1 MIQVSSH
8 RLEELRTVLAGKVIT
23 PEDADY
29 DTARIQW
36 NNDIDRRPVA
46 IARCLSPADVTAALH
61 FAREHELE
69 VSVRGGGH
77 AFSGAGVCDGGLMID
92 LSAMRRVVINTDTGL
107 ARVGGGATVAE
118 LDAATQVHG
127 LAVPTGVISH
137 TGVGGMTLGGG
148 IGWLTHKAGL
158 TIDNLVSVDVVLA
171 DGRYVHASPHEH
183 ADLFWAIR
191 GGGGN
196 FGVVTTFEFQL
207 HPVGPEV
214 HLGLFFWGMESGEQV
229 LRLARDV
236 VPNLPPDA
244 GAQIAIGLNAPPAP
258 FVPPQYHFTPGY
270 LLLVVGFSSAA
281 EHARII
287 TPIRDALPP
296 LFELVSP
303 LPYVALQR
311 TLDETAPWGL
321 LGYQEAIYL
330 DELTDDVIS
339 VIVNRI
345 PAKRSPLS
353 YCLIFRLDGAYS
365 QVGDDETAFGGRRA
379 PRYIINIAGIGATPE
394 ILRADRSWVRSVW
407 DALRPFARDAGGY
420 INSMTD
426 DDEDRVR
433 ASYGPAKYQRL
444 ARIKA
449 KYDPDNMFH
458 HNANI
463 KPYQPPRPG

>member
-46 IARCLSPADVTAALH
+46 IARCLSPTDVAAALS

-77 AFSGAGVCDGGLMID
+77 AFSGSGVCDGGLMID
-92 LSAMRRVVINTDTGL
+92 LSAMRRILVSADARL

-148 IGWLTHKAGL
+148 IGWLTHNAGL
-158 TIDNLVSVDVVLA
+158 TIDNLVSADVVLA
-171 DGRYVHASPHEH
+171 DGRYVHASPTEN

-214 HLGLFFWGMESGEQV
+214 QLGLFFWGMDSGEQV

-236 VPNLPPDA
+236 VPHLPADA

-258 FVPPQYHFTPGY
+258 FVPCQYHFTPGY

-287 TPIRDALPP
+287 APIREQLPP

-303 LPYVALQR
+303 IPYIALQR

-345 PAKRSPLS
+345 PAKRSPMS

-365 QVGDDETAFGGRRA
+365 EVGDDETAFGGRRA
-379 PRYIINIAGIGATPE
+379 PRYVINIAGIGASPE
-394 ILRADRSWVRSVW
+394 ILRADRSWVESVW
-407 DALRPFARDAGGY
+407 DALRPFARDSGGY
-420 INSMTD
+420 VNSMTD
-426 DDEDRVR
+426 NDEARIR
-433 ASYGPAKYQRL
+433 AAYGPAKHQRL

-449 KYDPDNMFH
+449 KYDPSNVFH
-458 HNANI
+458 LNANI
-463 KPYQPPRPG
+463 KPH

>member
-46 IARCLSPADVTAALH
+46 IARCLSPTDVAAALS
-61 FAREHELE
+61 FAREHGLE

-77 AFSGAGVCDGGLMID
+77 AFSGSGICDGGLMID
-92 LSAMRRVVINTDTGL
+92 LSAMRRIVISADARL
-107 ARVGGGATVAE
+107 VRVGGGATVAE

-158 TIDNLVSVDVVLA
+158 TIDNLISADVVLA
-171 DGRYVHASPHEH
+171 DGRCVRASPTEH
-183 ADLFWAIR
+183 ADLFWAVR

-214 HLGLFFWGMESGEQV
+214 HLGLFFWGMDSGEQV

-236 VPNLPPDA
+236 VPHLPADA

-258 FVPPQYHFTPGY
+258 FVPPRYHFTPGY
-270 LLLVVGFSSAA
+270 LLLMVGFSSAE

-287 TPIRDALPP
+287 APIREQLPP

-303 LPYVALQR
+303 IPYIALQR

-321 LGYQEAIYL
+321 LGYQEVIYL

-339 VIVNRI
+339 VIVNMI
-345 PAKRSPLS
+345 PAKRSPMS

-365 QVGDDETAFGGRRA
+365 DIGDDETAFGGRRA

-394 ILRADRSWVRSVW
+394 ILRADRAWVQAVW

-420 INSMTD
+420 VNSMTEN
-426 DDEDRVR
+426 DEGRIR
-433 ASYGPAKYQRL
+433 AAYGPAKYQRL

-449 KYDPDNMFH
+449 KYDPNNVFH
-458 HNANI
+458 LNANI
-463 KPYQPPRPG
+463 KPY

>member
-46 IARCLSPADVTAALH
+46 IARCLSPTDVAAALS
-61 FAREHELE
+61 FAREHGLE

-77 AFSGAGVCDGGLMID
+77 AFSGSGVCDGGLMID
-92 LSAMRRVVINTDTGL
+92 LSAMRRVVISADARL

-158 TIDNLVSVDVVLA
+158 TIDNLISADVVLA
-171 DGRYVHASPHEH
+171 DGRCVRASPTEH
-183 ADLFWAIR
+183 ADLFWAVR

-214 HLGLFFWGMESGEQV
+214 HLGLFFWGMDSGEQV

-236 VPNLPPDA
+236 VPHLPADA

-258 FVPPQYHFTPGY
+258 FVPPRYHFTPGY
-270 LLLVVGFSSAA
+270 LLLMVGFSSAE

-287 TPIRDALPP
+287 APIREQLPP

-303 LPYVALQR
+303 IPYIALQR

-321 LGYQEAIYL
+321 LGYQEVIYL

-339 VIVNRI
+339 VIVNMI
-345 PAKRSPLS
+345 PAKRSPMS

-365 QVGDDETAFGGRRA
+365 DIGDDETAFGGRRA

-394 ILRADRSWVRSVW
+394 ILRADRAWVQAVW

-420 INSMTD
+420 VNSMTD
-426 DDEDRVR
+426 NDEGRIR
-433 ASYGPAKYQRL
+433 AAYGPAKYQRL

-449 KYDPDNMFH
+449 KYDPNNVFH
-458 HNANI
+458 LNANI
-463 KPYQPPRPG
+463 KPY

>member
-1 MIQVSSH
+1 TARSGSCFMIQVSSH

-23 PEDADY
+23 SEDADY

-46 IARCLSPADVTAALH
+46 IARCLSPADVAAALS
-61 FAREHELE
+61 FAREHGLE

-77 AFSGAGVCDGGLMID
+77 AFSGSGVCDGGLMID
-92 LSAMRRVVINTDTGL
+92 PSAMPHIRISADARF
-107 ARVGGGATVAE
+107 ARVGGGGTVAE

-158 TIDNLVSVDVVLA
+158 TIDNLVSADVVLA
-171 DGRYVHASPHEH
+171 DGRYVHASPAEN
-183 ADLFWAIR
+183 ADLFWAVR

-214 HLGLFFWGMESGEQV
+214 HLGLFFWGMDSGEQV

-236 VPNLPPDA
+236 VPHLPADA

-258 FVPPQYHFTPGY
+258 FVPSQYHFTPGY
-270 LLLVVGFSSAA
+270 LLLVVGFSSAS
-281 EHARII
+281 EHAKII
-287 TPIRDALPP
+287 APIREQLPP

-303 LPYVALQR
+303 IPYIALQR

-345 PAKRSPLS
+345 PAKRSPMS
-353 YCLIFRLDGAYS
+353 YCLIFRLVGAFS
-365 QVGDDETAFGGRRA
+365 EVGDEETAFGGRRA
-379 PRYIINIAGIGATPE
+379 PRYIINIAGIGASPE
-394 ILRADRSWVRSVW
+394 ILRADRSWVESVW
-407 DALRPFARDAGGY
+407 DALRTFARDSGGY
-420 INSMTD
+420 VNSMTD
-426 DDEDRVR
+426 NDEARIR
-433 ASYGPAKYQRL
+433 AAYGPAKYQ
-444 ARIKA
+444 
-449 KYDPDNMFH
+449 
-458 HNANI
+458 
-463 KPYQPPRPG
+463 

>member
-46 IARCLSPADVTAALH
+46 IARCLSPADVAAAIT
-61 FAREHELE
+61 FAREHNLV

-92 LSAMRRVVINTDTGL
+92 LSAMRRVVISADARL
-107 ARVGGGATVAE
+107 VRVGGGATVAE

-158 TIDNLVSVDVVLA
+158 TLDNLVSVDVVLA
-171 DGRYVHASPHEH
+171 DGRYVHASPDEH

-196 FGVVTTFEFQL
+196 FGVVTTFEFRL
-207 HPVGPEV
+207 HPIGPEV
-214 HLGLFFWGMESGEQV
+214 QLGLFFWGMESGEQV
-229 LRLARDV
+229 LRLARDI

-281 EHARII
+281 EHAQII
-287 TPIRDALPP
+287 APIRDALPP

-303 LPYVALQR
+303 IPYLALQR

-321 LGYQEAIYL
+321 LCYQEAIYL

-339 VIVNRI
+339 EIVNRI

-365 QVGDDETAFGGRRA
+365 DVGDDETAFGGRRE

-407 DALRPFARDAGGY
+407 DALRPFARDSGGY

-449 KYDPDNMFH
+449 KYDPDNMLH
-458 HNANI
+458 LNANI
-463 KPYQPPRPG
+463 KPYEPPRPG

>member
-1 MIQVSSH
+1 MMQVSSH
-8 RLEELRTVLAGKVIT
+8 HLEALRMVLAGKVIT

-36 NNDIDRRPVA
+36 NNDVDRRPVA
-46 IARCLSPADVTAALH
+46 IARCLSPTDVAAALH
-61 FAREHELE
+61 FARDQELD

-77 AFSGAGVCDGGLMID
+77 AFSGSAVCDGGLTID
-92 LSAMRRVVINTDTGL
+92 LSAMRRVSISAEALL
-107 ARVGGGATVAE
+107 AQVGGGATLAE

-127 LAVPTGVISH
+127 LAVPAGVISH

-148 IGWLTHKAGL
+148 FGWLTHKAGL
-158 TIDNLVSVDVVLA
+158 TIDSVVSADVVLA
-171 DGRYVHASPHEH
+171 DGRYVHASRDEH
-183 ADLFWAIR
+183 PDLFWALR

-196 FGVVTTFEFQL
+196 FGVVTTFEFRL

-214 HLGLFFWGMESGEQV
+214 QLGLFFWGMDSGEQV

-236 VPNLPPDA
+236 VPNLPADA

-281 EHARII
+281 EHAQII
-287 TPIRDALPP
+287 APIRAELPP
-296 LFELVSP
+296 LFELVTP
-303 LPYVALQR
+303 IPYVALQR

-339 VIVNRI
+339 VMVDRI
-345 PAKRSPLS
+345 PAKRSPMS
-353 YCLIFRLDGAYS
+353 FCLIFRLDGAYS
-365 QVGDDETAFGGRRA
+365 EVSDDETAFGGRRA
-379 PRYIINIAGIGATPE
+379 SRYLINITGIGATPE
-394 ILRADRSWVRSVW
+394 ILRAERAWVRSMW
-407 DALRPFARDAGGY
+407 RALRPFARDSGGY
-420 INSMTD
+420 VNSMTD
-426 DDEDRVR
+426 NDDERIR
-433 ASYGPAKYQRL
+433 ASYGPIKYQRL

-449 KYDPDNMFH
+449 RYDPSNIFH

-463 KPYQPPRPG
+463 KPA

>member
-1 MIQVSSH
+1 
-8 RLEELRTVLAGKVIT
+8 
-23 PEDADY
+23 
-29 DTARIQW
+29 
-36 NNDIDRRPVA
+36 
-46 IARCLSPADVTAALH
+46 
-61 FAREHELE
+61 
-69 VSVRGGGH
+69 
-77 AFSGAGVCDGGLMID
+77 
-92 LSAMRRVVINTDTGL
+92 
-107 ARVGGGATVAE
+107 VAE

-148 IGWLTHKAGL
+148 MGWLTHRAGL
-158 TIDNLVSVDVVLA
+158 TIDNLISADVVLA
-171 DGRYVHASPHEH
+171 DGRYVHASPTEH
-183 ADLFWAIR
+183 ADLFWAVR

-214 HLGLFFWGMESGEQV
+214 HLGLFFWGMDSGEQV

-236 VPNLPPDA
+236 VPHLPADA

-270 LLLVVGFSSAA
+270 LLLVVGFSSAE
-281 EHARII
+281 EHAKII
-287 TPIRDALPP
+287 APIREQLPP

-303 LPYVALQR
+303 IPYIALQR

-339 VIVNRI
+339 VIVNKI
-345 PAKRSPLS
+345 PAKRSPMS

-365 QVGDDETAFGGRRA
+365 DIGDDETAFGGRRT
-379 PRYIINIAGIGATPE
+379 PRYIINIAGISATPE
-394 ILRADRSWVRSVW
+394 ILRADRSWVQSVW

-420 INSMTD
+420 VNSMTD
-426 DDEDRVR
+426 NDEGRVR
-433 ASYGPAKYQRL
+433 AAYGPAKYQRL

-449 KYDPDNMFH
+449 KYDPGNVFH
-458 HNANI
+458 LNANI
-463 KPYQPPRPG
+463 KPY

>member
-46 IARCLSPADVTAALH
+46 IARCLSPNDVAAALS
-61 FAREHELE
+61 FAREHGLE

-77 AFSGAGVCDGGLMID
+77 AFSGSGVCDGGLMID
-92 LSAMRRVVINTDTGL
+92 LSAMRRVVISADARL

-158 TIDNLVSVDVVLA
+158 TIDNLISADVVLA
-171 DGRYVHASPHEH
+171 DGRCVRASPTEH
-183 ADLFWAIR
+183 ADLFWAVR

-214 HLGLFFWGMESGEQV
+214 HLGLFFWGMDSGEQV

-236 VPNLPPDA
+236 VPHLPADA

-258 FVPPQYHFTPGY
+258 FVPPRYHFTPGY
-270 LLLVVGFSSAA
+270 LLLMVGFSSAE

-287 TPIRDALPP
+287 APIREQLPP

-303 LPYVALQR
+303 IPYIALQR

-321 LGYQEAIYL
+321 LGYQEVIYL

-339 VIVNRI
+339 VIVNMI
-345 PAKRSPLS
+345 PAKRSPMS

-365 QVGDDETAFGGRRA
+365 DIGDDETAFGGRRA

-394 ILRADRSWVRSVW
+394 ILRADRSWVESVW

-420 INSMTD
+420 VNSMTD
-426 DDEDRVR
+426 NDEGRIR
-433 ASYGPAKYQRL
+433 AAYGPAKYQRL

-449 KYDPDNMFH
+449 KYDPNNVFH
-458 HNANI
+458 LNANI
-463 KPYQPPRPG
+463 KPY

>member
-1 MIQVSSH
+1 
-8 RLEELRTVLAGKVIT
+8 VIT

-46 IARCLSPADVTAALH
+46 IARCLSPTDVAAALS
-61 FAREHELE
+61 FAREHGLE

-77 AFSGAGVCDGGLMID
+77 AFSGSGVCDGGLMID
-92 LSAMRRVVINTDTGL
+92 LSAMRRVVISADARL

-158 TIDNLVSVDVVLA
+158 TIDNLISADVVLA
-171 DGRYVHASPHEH
+171 DGRCVRASPTEH
-183 ADLFWAIR
+183 ADLFWAVR

-214 HLGLFFWGMESGEQV
+214 HLGLFFWGMDSGEQV

-236 VPNLPPDA
+236 VPHLPADA

-258 FVPPQYHFTPGY
+258 FVPPRYHFTPGY
-270 LLLVVGFSSAA
+270 LLLMVGFSSAE

-287 TPIRDALPP
+287 APIREQLPP

-303 LPYVALQR
+303 IPYIALQR

-321 LGYQEAIYL
+321 LGYQEVIYL

-339 VIVNRI
+339 VIVNMI
-345 PAKRSPLS
+345 PAKRSPMS

-365 QVGDDETAFGGRRA
+365 DIGDDETAFGGRRA

-394 ILRADRSWVRSVW
+394 ILRADRAWVQAVW

-420 INSMTD
+420 VNSMTD
-426 DDEDRVR
+426 NDEGRIR
-433 ASYGPAKYQRL
+433 AAYGPAKYQRL

-449 KYDPDNMFH
+449 KYDPNNVFH
-458 HNANI
+458 LNANI
-463 KPYQPPRPG
+463 KPY